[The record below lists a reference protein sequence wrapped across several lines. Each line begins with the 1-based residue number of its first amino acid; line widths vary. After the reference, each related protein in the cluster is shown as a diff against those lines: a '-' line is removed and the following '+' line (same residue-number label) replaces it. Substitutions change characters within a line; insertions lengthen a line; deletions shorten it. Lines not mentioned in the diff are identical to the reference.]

1 MTGGQMMTQ
10 GGNMMDHGAMKMGG
24 DGMMMDH
31 NGMKMD
37 GDGMMMGQDGT
48 KMNQIAPMI
57 AMPSMKQRNMT
68 PPITVRRLRVRG
80 AVTGLNRPGQQ
91 TAILRPLRTSSS
103 IDEAPFGAKTET
115 AAMVPHIAVRSC
127 NVPVRPSPH
136 DPGALQDRP
145 LRGKA

>member
-1 MTGGQMMTQ
+1 
-10 GGNMMDHGAMKMGG
+10 
-24 DGMMMDH
+24 
-31 NGMKMD
+31 
-37 GDGMMMGQDGT
+37 
-48 KMNQIAPMI
+48 MI

-145 LRGKA
+145 SGAKHNRDRDREDLRPATAKGSAGRIREWSE